1 MQVEKFNVYGQDI
14 EVVDRMSRDTI
25 GTDVLKTK
33 AQTLKGAINEVNALA
48 KDGVSITED
57 VVNSAL
63 VIVTGGVK

>member
-57 VVNSAL
+57 VVNKAL